1 MRSRILTA
9 AMLLVSCHA
18 LAGTTLFTGR
28 TLLPKVRE
36 WEKFSRDEKAG
47 DPVVSGVYMGYVQGI
62 FDAHAKEICVPPD
75 VLSVGTMSTLVAKYL
90 NDHPADLDKPAAES
104 VLKALRQAYPC
115 PSPRPAGKSA
125 PGH

>member
-1 MRSRILTA
+1 
-9 AMLLVSCHA
+9 MLLVSRHV
-18 LAGTTLFTGR
+18 LAATTLLNGQ

-47 DPVVSGVYMGYVQGI
+47 DPVV
-62 FDAHAKEICVPPD
+62 
-75 VLSVGTMSTLVAKYL
+75 

-115 PSPRPAGKSA
+115 PSPRPAGKAA